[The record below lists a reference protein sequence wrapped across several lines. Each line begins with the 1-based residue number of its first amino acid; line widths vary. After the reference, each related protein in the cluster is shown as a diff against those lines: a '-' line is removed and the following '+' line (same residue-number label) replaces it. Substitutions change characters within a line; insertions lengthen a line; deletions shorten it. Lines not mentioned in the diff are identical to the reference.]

1 NGGYFTM
8 KLNEKLEL
16 LLARKRIHKSTFA
29 QNVGITYRA
38 LANYLCG
45 SRKPRPDLLVRIA
58 KELDVPAEFLL
69 DDEQEL
75 ELTIE
80 ERFIKRVHASDAD
93 KAQAA
98 QFLAQ
103 SRGLFAGN
111 ALSPDDKEALLTC
124 LSEIYEDSR
133 NGEE

>member
-1 NGGYFTM
+1 M
-8 KLNEKLEL
+8 KMSEKIDIL
-16 LLARKRIHKSTFA
+16 LSRKRIHKSTFA

-38 LANYLCG
+38 LANYLSG
-45 SRKPRPDLLVRIA
+45 NRRPRPDLLCRIA
-58 KELDVPAEFLL
+58 EELDVPAEFLL

-80 ERFIKRVHASDAD
+80 ERFIKRVSASDAD

-111 ALSPDDKEALLTC
+111 ALNPADKEALLNC
-124 LSEIYEDSR
+124 LSEIYEDSKDSE
-133 NGEE
+133 G

>member
-1 NGGYFTM
+1 M
-8 KLNEKLEL
+8 KLNEKLDIL
-16 LLARKRIHKSTFA
+16 LTRKRIHKSAFA
-29 QNVGITYRA
+29 QKIGITYRA
-38 LANYLCG
+38 LANYISG
-45 SRKPRPDLLVRIA
+45 DRKPRPDLLMRLA
-58 KELDVPAEFLL
+58 RELQVSAEFLL

-80 ERFIKRVHASDAD
+80 ERFIKRVHAGEQE

-111 ALSPDDKEALLTC
+111 ALSKDDKEALLNC
-124 LSEIYEDSR
+124 LMEIYEDSQ
-133 NGEE
+133 NDN

>member
-1 NGGYFTM
+1 M
-8 KLNEKLEL
+8 KMNEKLEL
-16 LLARKRIHKSTFA
+16 LLGRRRIHKSAFA
-29 QNVGITYRA
+29 QTVGITYRA
-38 LANYLCG
+38 LANYLSG

-58 KELDVPAEFLL
+58 RELDVSAEFLL
-69 DDEQEL
+69 DDEQDL

-80 ERFIKRVHASDAD
+80 ERFIRRVHASDAD

-111 ALSPDDKEALLTC
+111 ALSPEDKEALLNC

-133 NGEE
+133 NSEG